1 MISVEDKAVQKRPW
15 SVLHVVAN
23 HEKQVVQHLAA
34 RSLEHYLP
42 LYSEQSRW
50 TDRTVTV
57 ERPLFAG
64 YVFVRFS
71 PPVRTTV
78 QAIPSVLRLLG
89 DGQREMVS
97 ATEIDRI
104 REGLEYGYALRPHP
118 GIAEGTRVRVGR
130 GIFKGAEGIITKFCK
145 KCKVV
150 MTLQATGQHF
160 TLEISMDDI
169 EVLHSGQGRTS
180 EQIANRE
187 A

>member
-1 MISVEDKAVQKRPW
+1 MTSIEDKTMLNRPW

-23 HEKQVVQHLAA
+23 HERRVAQHLAA
-34 RSLEHYLP
+34 RTLEHYLP

-50 TDRTVTV
+50 TDRMVTV

-64 YVFVRFS
+64 YVFVRFT
-71 PPVRTTV
+71 PAVRTAV
-78 QAIPSVLRLLG
+78 QSIPSVLRLLG

-97 ATEIDRI
+97 AAEIDQI
-104 REGLEYGYALRPHP
+104 REGLENGCVIRPHV

-130 GIFKGAEGIITKFCK
+130 GIFKGTEGVVTKFCK
-145 KCKVV
+145 QCKVV
-150 MTLQATGQHF
+150 MTLLATGQRF
-160 TLEISMDDI
+160 TLETSMDDI

-180 EQIANRE
+180 EQIAKGE